1 MKEELRRK
9 TTATRPSF
17 PPSFISGK
25 CPPSVVV
32 VVPESAPDK
41 EKGRVRRLTKLVDE
55 ERRRKTRLKQVQS

>member
-9 TTATRPSF
+9 TATRPSF

-25 CPPSVVV
+25 CPPSVVVV